1 MNIVIISFGI
11 IEYDGR
17 LKELREVFS
26 SIGHVDLISCS
37 IGDSKDFFKIQSNRY
52 LTKKNYFRFISYV
65 LESCKRI
72 KQADILVSDN
82 LFSAFPVLLAKRIL
96 KPKYLIQDVRELY
109 LHNESHGSTKIF
121 TYFEMKLMRKADVV
135 LAANEER
142 ARIMKEQYK
151 LKKKPLVFE
160 NIRFLDGTF
169 KKDILDKK
177 YNNVFKY
184 EFNIVST
191 SGLFMERDTDKL
203 ILAMKHLP
211 EKFGLF
217 FVGNS
222 SDKDIA
228 QCKELI
234 RANGISNVHILGRVP
249 MNELRYIV
257 QQCQIGAVHYHKK
270 NLNNK
275 YCASGK
281 IYEFMHEG
289 LPVVTTENPPLKAF
303 CERSKTGI
311 ADDLFYRGITDIS
324 ENYAIF
330 QNNVRVFI
338 SGVSIPEYRK
348 AVADKIIEEI
358 SKPHIPN

>member
-37 IGDSKDFFKIQSNRY
+37 IGDSKDFFKIQSDSY
-52 LTKKNYFRFISYV
+52 LTKKNYFRFVSHV
-65 LESCKRI
+65 LDSCKRI
-72 KQADILVSDN
+72 KKADILVSDN
-82 LFSAFPVLLAKRIL
+82 LFSAFPVLIAKSII

-121 TYFEMKLMRKADVV
+121 TYFEKKLMRIADVV

-142 ARIMKEQYK
+142 AYIMKEQYK

-160 NIRFLDGTF
+160 NIRFLDGAF
-169 KKDILDKK
+169 DKALLDKK
-177 YNNVFKY
+177 YKNVFKY

-203 ILAMKHLP
+203 ILAMKHLS

-222 SDKDIA
+222 SDKDIT
-228 QCKELI
+228 QCKELL
-234 RANGISNVHILGRVP
+234 RENGISNVHILGRVP

-257 QQCQIGAVHYHKK
+257 QQCQIGAVHYHKN

-281 IYEFMHEG
+281 IYEFLHEG
-289 LPVVTTENPPLKAF
+289 LPVVTTENPPLKSF
-303 CERSKTGI
+303 CEKSKTGI
-311 ADDLFYRGITDIS
+311 ADDLFYQGIADIA
-324 ENYAIF
+324 ENYEVF
-330 QNNVRVFI
+330 QNNVRSFI
-338 SGVSIPEYRK
+338 NKVSISEYRK
-348 AVADKIIEEI
+348 TVAEKIIAQIGE
-358 SKPHIPN
+358 PRIPN